1 MPNDSANTRRCQG
14 ITSQGKRCEKIV
26 GPAQTLCF
34 LHDPTRASE
43 RSELA
48 SKAAKARH
56 ASPCDEIVEIRQEM
70 KSLADLVRQKKVT
83 VGVGSVVNQILGNM
97 LRTFDQERRQREFDD
112 LERRLAEV
120 ERMHARKRDTPTSDN
135 PFDVGGGWVR

>member
-1 MPNDSANTRRCQG
+1 VSSDDGNPRRCQG

-97 LRTFDQERRQREFDD
+97 LRTFEQERRQKEFDD
-112 LERRLAEV
+112 IERRLADV
-120 ERMHARKRDTPTSDN
+120 EKVYRQGRDEREDPG
-135 PFDVGGGWVR
+135 PFNAGGWLR